1 MNAKKLL
8 ISITILA
15 ILGISNF
22 LVGCGSKEI
31 QIKTSQ
37 EPKTRLELSQ
47 PSPVSIKPVQWYIIT
62 PENQKE
68 IFEKLQKEKTSQ
80 VLFGLTDQGY
90 ENLSLNTAQLKKFI
104 LEQNSIIEMYKQY
117 YEADK
122 TESKVQETE
131 D

>member
-8 ISITILA
+8 ISITILV
-15 ILGISNF
+15 ILGLSNF

-47 PSPVSIKPVQWYIIT
+47 PTPISIKPIKWYIIT

-117 YEADK
+117 YESDK